1 LSELDLDTYSFRE
14 NNERE
19 VEKFVGIEVFATHK
33 IKGIGGEY
41 KKYFKDFIVREITK
55 NGKII
60 DIKEDYKTH
69 PFSEELKD
77 KYTTF
82 NLIKIN
88 KDTFEAIRQIS
99 KVLKIPYSSINYSGL
114 KDKFSISAQRL
125 SIKGDYIKKLKNL
138 KLKDIFIRNIY
149 PTKKSVKIGSHWGNN
164 FTIIQR
170 NIIDNKKLKNK
181 IERYINFLNS
191 YGFPNY
197 FGLQRFGNFRPN
209 SHIVG
214 RCLLEGNFK
223 KAFEELVSTTYST
236 ESEESKVVRR
246 EFRNTGNLEKAYE
259 NFPKSLKYERNMI
272 HYLIEHPDDYE
283 GSINVLSSDL
293 KTLLISSFQ
302 SYLFNKMLSIRVQ
315 KGFPLFKPIKGDVI
329 GILDEYNGNITQ
341 IKYIYGDSYNSYL
354 KKALN
359 LNRAAIIIP
368 IIGTNTNLNEFPLMK
383 LLYEEIAYQ
392 ENMDKSLFNNELP
405 NSQEFKGSIRAMIS
419 KPTALKILELSD
431 DEINPGKKK
440 IKLEFSLQ
448 KGSYATILL
457 RELIKQF

>member
-1 LSELDLDTYSFRE
+1 
-14 NNERE
+14 
-19 VEKFVGIEVFATHK
+19 
-33 IKGIGGEY
+33 
-41 KKYFKDFIVREITK
+41 
-55 NGKII
+55 
-60 DIKEDYKTH
+60 
-69 PFSEELKD
+69 
-77 KYTTF
+77 
-82 NLIKIN
+82 
-88 KDTFEAIRQIS
+88 
-99 KVLKIPYSSINYSGL
+99 
-114 KDKFSISAQRL
+114 
-125 SIKGDYIKKLKNL
+125 
-138 KLKDIFIRNIY
+138 
-149 PTKKSVKIGSHWGNN
+149 
-164 FTIIQR
+164 
-170 NIIDNKKLKNK
+170 
-181 IERYINFLNS
+181 
-191 YGFPNY
+191 
-197 FGLQRFGNFRPN
+197 
-209 SHIVG
+209 
-214 RCLLEGNFK
+214 
-223 KAFEELVSTTYST
+223 
-236 ESEESKVVRR
+236 VVRR